1 MKKTRNNAGRK
12 GLLFYII
19 TPVVFSLIIIVVLT
33 VCLTPVLAR
42 YSFVADLFYDAGKNI
57 SNVDTDATDSP
68 DEITISSAE
77 EGDVYISEITHPAQN
92 KKMGIISVENTDINC
107 DLYFGDSDYNLDRGA
122 ELYVGSNLPGAGGVS
137 LIAGHC
143 ASFFSTLGSAQIGDL
158 IKIETTY
165 GTYTYKITETVVKKA
180 TDPTA
185 YDPTKTDNSIVLYT
199 CYPFNTIIS
208 VDERYFVYADFVSGP
223 ILIKE

>member
-57 SNVDTDATDSP
+57 SNVDTDATDNP

-92 KKMGIISVENTDINC
+92 KKMGT
-107 DLYFGDSDYNLDRGA
+107 F
-122 ELYVGSNLPGAGGVS
+122 P
-137 LIAGHC
+137 
-143 ASFFSTLGSAQIGDL
+143 
-158 IKIETTY
+158 
-165 GTYTYKITETVVKKA
+165 
-180 TDPTA
+180 
-185 YDPTKTDNSIVLYT
+185 
-199 CYPFNTIIS
+199 
-208 VDERYFVYADFVSGP
+208 
-223 ILIKE
+223 

>member
-1 MKKTRNNAGRK
+1 MNDSLEKIGHLTLIRQVGY
-12 GLLFYII
+12 LLLHA
-19 TPVVFSLIIIVVLT
+19 VQ
-33 VCLTPVLAR
+33 
-42 YSFVADLFYDAGKNI
+42 
-57 SNVDTDATDSP
+57 
-68 DEITISSAE
+68 
-77 EGDVYISEITHPAQN
+77 H
-92 KKMGIISVENTDINC
+92 
-107 DLYFGDSDYNLDRGA
+107 
-122 ELYVGSNLPGAGGVS
+122 LP
-137 LIAGHC
+137 
-143 ASFFSTLGSAQIGDL
+143 LGSAQIGDL

>member
-1 MKKTRNNAGRK
+1 MSDSCFG
-12 GLLFYII
+12 
-19 TPVVFSLIIIVVLT
+19 
-33 VCLTPVLAR
+33 
-42 YSFVADLFYDAGKNI
+42 DLFYDAGKNI
-57 SNVDTDATDSP
+57 SNVDTDATDNP

-122 ELYVGSNLPGAGGVS
+122 ELYDGSNLPGAGGVS